1 MALKLGWR
9 KNPTY
14 TFLDPGNLGTSIAI
28 QIKLDDTKPN
38 MVDTK
43 MMGRIRKNINI
54 VYSNV
59 IEI

>member
-1 MALKLGWR
+1 MTLKLGWR
-9 KNPTY
+9 KNSTY

-43 MMGRIRKNINI
+43 MMGRIRNKYKHCIL
-54 VYSNV
+54 
-59 IEI
+59 